1 MQGLR
6 SIAAVVAGFGFMAS
20 TVMVGSIIASALFV
34 PAGMM
39 ATAGG
44 GAPAPM
50 PVLYVAANLV
60 VSLLGAVMGGW
71 LAARIGAFA
80 PLSHALA
87 LAIVTAVLA
96 AVSALHPA
104 GGAQPAWYPPVVG
117 IIGIAGILLGG
128 KLRAAAAAGDAG
140 VIA

>member
-34 PAGMM
+34 PSGMTG
-39 ATAGG
+39 AQGG
-44 GAPAPM
+44 GAPAAM
-50 PVLYVAANLV
+50 PVLYVAANLLF
-60 VSLLGAVMGGW
+60 SLLGAVMGGW

-80 PLSHALA
+80 PLSHAIA

-96 AVSALHPA
+96 AMSALHP
-104 GGAQPAWYPPVVG
+104 GDGAQPAWYPPVVG
-117 IIGIAGILLGG
+117 ILGVAGILLGG